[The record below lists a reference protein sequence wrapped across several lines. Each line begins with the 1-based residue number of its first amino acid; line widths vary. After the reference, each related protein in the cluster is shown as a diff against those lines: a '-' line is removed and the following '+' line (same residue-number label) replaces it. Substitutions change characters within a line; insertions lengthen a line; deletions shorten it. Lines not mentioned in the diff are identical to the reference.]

1 MSANTNLR
9 KAKTAKNNE
18 LGVANTQVKS
28 KSRVRDHGEVFTN
41 EREVNAMLDMVK
53 NEAERID
60 SRVLEPACG
69 NGNFVV
75 EVLRRKMGSVR
86 KQSIPPKRKKISVP
100 DYEQNSVLAIGSIYG
115 IDIMMDNVIEC
126 RQRLFD
132 IWHGVFFKDCKR
144 EPDQDLCAAVTFILS
159 RNILCGNTLSMKQ
172 VNENAEDI
180 DLPIIVS
187 EWSFVTGDQIQRK
200 DYRFD
205 VLVGDK
211 LPDTEL
217 RQDYVKNER
226 NYLRGYTAN
235 FKEVQKYA

>member
-1 MSANTNLR
+1 MGEKAN
-9 KAKTAKNNE
+9 E
-18 LGVANTQVKS
+18 QVKS

-60 SRVLEPACG
+60 SHVLEPACG
-69 NGNFVV
+69 NGNFVA

-86 KQSIPPKRKKISVP
+86 KQSIPPKRRKVSIP
-100 DYEQNSVLAIGSIYG
+100 DYEQKSVLAIGSIYG

-132 IWHGVFFKDCKR
+132 IWHETFVKDCKH
-144 EPDQDLCAAVTFILS
+144 EPDRELCDAITYILS

-172 VNENAEDI
+172 VNEKTEDI
-180 DLPIIVS
+180 DLPIIIS
-187 EWSFVTGDQIQRK
+187 EWSFVAEGQMQRK

-205 VLVGDK
+205 ILVGDR
-211 LPDTEL
+211 LPDDEL
-217 RQDYVKNER
+217 ADDYLKHER
-226 NYLRGYTAN
+226 NYLRGYIAN
-235 FKEVQKYA
+235 YKEVQKYA